1 MVSIA
6 TEGRLEKGF
15 IIKLS
20 RCAGA
25 LTNIDTLRTRS
36 PVIAVHWVQGNLC
49 FKRDQSRLSELGGW
63 VLVFATFTVCN
74 RTMILGPTSPPS
86 RAGGQ
91 LFVMVYLFWMTSATE
106 QGLCILQ
113 PRSLSPVLR
122 MNVSPWRTN
131 PSYFLSHSLQ
141 NLLRTLTESQVKP
154 AADLRLLLTTVK
166 ETRVRRTA
174 LIRIRHLTAMILS
187 AASEL
192 RL

>member
-1 MVSIA
+1 M
-6 TEGRLEKGF
+6 EKGF

-106 QGLCILQ
+106 QGLCHL
-113 PRSLSPVLR
+113 
-122 MNVSPWRTN
+122 
-131 PSYFLSHSLQ
+131 
-141 NLLRTLTESQVKP
+141 
-154 AADLRLLLTTVK
+154 ATTVTVACV
-166 ETRVRRTA
+166 EDECESMA
-174 LIRIRHLTAMILS
+174 NESILFSFSFPSESPQDSHREPSQASSGPQAS
-187 AASEL
+187 ADDGERDSGT
-192 RL
+192 